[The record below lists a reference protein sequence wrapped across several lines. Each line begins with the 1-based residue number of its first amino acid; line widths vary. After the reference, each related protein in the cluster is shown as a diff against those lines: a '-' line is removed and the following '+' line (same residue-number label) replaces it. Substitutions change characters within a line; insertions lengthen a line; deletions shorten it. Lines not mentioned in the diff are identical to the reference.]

1 MAFSPTHA
9 QRKLGQWNA
18 WIACPRPRPV
28 RLKRGYRFWVTFLA
42 ATLVTVP
49 VLVVGFLIAEH
60 RAHPPMTVMNADLWR
75 SVPFIVLPPILL
87 LLMFWMFSGHRLLV
101 TNGEVA
107 IGRVT
112 DVCSRRRGQI
122 ITYEFL
128 DCSGR
133 LITTTSPDNTRSFSP
148 GMDIAVFFN
157 SENPRTDQIA
167 LCGSVYEVADAA

>member
-9 QRKLGQWNA
+9 QRNLGQWNA

-28 RLKRGYRFWVTFLA
+28 RLKRGYRFWLALLA
-42 ATLVTVP
+42 ATLVTAP
-49 VLVVGFLIAEH
+49 VSVVGFLISER
-60 RAHPPMTVMNADLWR
+60 RAYPLMHVMNADLWK

-87 LLMFWMFSGHRLLV
+87 LLMFWMFSGHRRLV

-107 IGRVT
+107 IARVT
-112 DVCSRRRGQI
+112 DVSSRRRGQV

-128 DCSGR
+128 DRSGR

-148 GMDIAVFFN
+148 GMDIAVFF
-157 SENPRTDQIA
+157 SAENPQTDQIA
-167 LCGSVYEVADAA
+167 LCGSVYEVADA